1 MENIKRKE
9 SKCAITK
16 KKKNHHITVEDGKRG
31 GKEQK
36 GYKAIANN

>member
-9 SKCAITK
+9 SKHAITK
-16 KKKNHHITVEDGKRG
+16 KENHHITAEDGKRG